1 MTKSIFKLAFA
12 SLVMLTAMLSGA
24 PEASA
29 AKPGLTLC
37 NETSYMLEAS
47 VAYQAAGKWKVE
59 GWWTLQPGLCE
70 TVVKESLKGGEYYAF
85 ARSIPG
91 HNGGIKAWGGRY
103 AFCSGKGTYS
113 IINQANCEQNGL
125 SVHGFAKI
133 DVGSSDAWT
142 NSFTEP
148 AGYNRDKARIAGIQR
163 LLADVGIEK
172 VRVDGFMGRKTR
184 LAITKYKQEKN
195 ISAGDFLT
203 EELFDAMSRTANSLS
218 TQTGLELCN
227 ETGHKIYAAIAYDGG
242 KETGW
247 ISRGWYLVPRGE
259 CVKAIKDKLD
269 HRYYY
274 SYAEAELPGDEVVVW
289 DGDRSFCTNTV
300 RFSIEGDKSCE
311 TRGYDIRPFRR
322 IDTENKGRW
331 KEFFTAD
338 DPSVPMGGPEN
349 TAPANGAG

>member
-12 SLVMLTAMLSGA
+12 SLVMMTAMLSGA
-24 PEASA
+24 HEASA

-47 VAYQAAGKWKVE
+47 VAHQAAGKWKVE

-70 TVVKESLKGGEYYAF
+70 TVVRESLKGGEYYAF

-91 HNGGIKAWGGRY
+91 HNGGTKAWGGRY

-242 KETGW
+242 KQTGW

-311 TRGYDIRPFRR
+311 ARGYDIRPFRR
-322 IDTENKGRW
+322 IDTENRGRW

-349 TAPANGAG
+349 TTPADGTG